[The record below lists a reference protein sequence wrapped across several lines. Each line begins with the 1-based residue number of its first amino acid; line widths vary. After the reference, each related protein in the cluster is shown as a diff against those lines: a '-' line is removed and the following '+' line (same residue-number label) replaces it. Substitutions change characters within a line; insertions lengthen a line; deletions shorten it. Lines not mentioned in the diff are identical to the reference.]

1 MSIRNRYALLQAV
14 YWMINL
20 TAFGYGTYFL
30 QESGFRSAATGI
42 ILALG
47 GTAASALQNILGRMV
62 DRGVFSWRY
71 IMVVLTLIYAVL
83 CAGLY
88 FCSVRFVTAAV
99 FCFFMCAVNC
109 FMPLLNGVGFYY
121 ERRGIAADYGFSRAF
136 GSLGYAL
143 LSVILGRITVAC
155 GHLSVP
161 AAGILLSFCLLA
173 VLFFM
178 PCEKETQDMKD
189 NGTGSSILMFP
200 SKYPGFILI
209 VAGCTLS
216 LAFHHILGIF
226 MINIVENVGGDSSDM
241 GIANCI
247 AALVEIPVMLSFSRI
262 IRRIPADRL
271 IIAASACYIIR
282 GIIVYNASSVYMIFA
297 AQVLQAFTF
306 AAVMLAGIYY
316 TDDLM
321 KEEDKMKG
329 QALMG
334 SSFTA
339 GYVIGCIF
347 GGIIIQSGG
356 VETAFIT
363 GIVFAAAGLVLV
375 LAGFR
380 RKKHECSV

>member
-1 MSIRNRYALLQAV
+1 MSIRDRYALLQAA
-14 YWMINL
+14 YWMVNL

-30 QESGFRSAATGI
+30 QESGFGSASTGI

-62 DRGVFSWRY
+62 DRGECSWRY
-71 IMVVLTLIYAVL
+71 IMVVLTIVYAVL
-83 CAGLY
+83 CSGLY
-88 FCSVRFVTAAV
+88 FCSVKFVTAAV

-121 ERRGIAADYGFSRAF
+121 ERRGIPADYGFSRAF

-143 LSVILGRITVAC
+143 LSVVLGRITVAC
-155 GHLSVP
+155 GYLSVP
-161 AAGILLSFCLLA
+161 AAAIILSFCLLA

-178 PCEKETQDMKD
+178 PCEKESRDIRD
-189 NGTGSSILMFP
+189 DRSGNSILMFP
-200 SKYPGFILI
+200 SRYPGFILI

-226 MINIVENVGGDSSDM
+226 MINVVENVGGDSSDM

-247 AALVEIPVMLSFSRI
+247 AALVEIPVMLKFSKI

-271 IIAASACYIIR
+271 IIAASAFYILR
-282 GIIVYNASSVYMIFA
+282 GIIVCTATSVYMIFA

-306 AAVMLAGIYY
+306 AVIMLAGIYY
-316 TDDLM
+316 TDDIM

-334 SSFTA
+334 CSFTA

-347 GGIIIQSGG
+347 GGVIIESGG
-356 VETAFIT
+356 VETAFAA
-363 GIVFAAAGLVLV
+363 GIVFASFGLVLV

-380 RKKHECSV
+380 RKKHEHSV